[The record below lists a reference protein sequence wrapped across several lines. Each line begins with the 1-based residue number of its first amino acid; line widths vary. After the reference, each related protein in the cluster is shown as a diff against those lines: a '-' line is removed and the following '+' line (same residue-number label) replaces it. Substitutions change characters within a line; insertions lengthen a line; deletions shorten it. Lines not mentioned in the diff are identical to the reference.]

1 MASKISAPEMTKA
14 RNGMQYTKI
23 QNPEGCTIE
32 DGAKAIKKSI
42 VEVYDSLNEGF
53 QSLAKG
59 FNNIAA
65 SGVCGSKLKDNVTK
79 VANKCKKQGGYCI
92 TRKNEMN
99 ELFKYSELES
109 KINELEN
116 KLSDMM
122 EKITNG

>member
-1 MASKISAPEMTKA
+1 MTSKISAPELTKA
-14 RNGMQYTKI
+14 TNGMQYTKI
-23 QNPEGCTIE
+23 ENPEGCTVE
-32 DGAKAIKKSI
+32 DGAQAIKKSI

-53 QSLAKG
+53 QSLARG
-59 FNNIAA
+59 FNNIAD

-79 VANKCKKQGGYCI
+79 VAKKCANQGRYCI
-92 TRKNEMN
+92 ARKNEMN

-109 KINELEN
+109 KITELEN